1 LAPPCCAVKERL
13 VGLAP
18 IAGSTGGAVTV
29 NVTGTMT
36 GVAPV
41 AVRVTALL

>member
-1 LAPPCCAVKERL
+1 VAVKESV

-18 IAGSTGGAVTV
+18 IAGGAVTV
-29 NVTGTMT
+29 NDAGMVTEL
-36 GVAPV
+36 APV